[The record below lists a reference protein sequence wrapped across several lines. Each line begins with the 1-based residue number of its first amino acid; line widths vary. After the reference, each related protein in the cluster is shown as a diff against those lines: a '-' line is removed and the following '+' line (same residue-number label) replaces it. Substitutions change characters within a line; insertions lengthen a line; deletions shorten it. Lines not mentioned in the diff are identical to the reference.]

1 MQPYLESLLN
11 YIDGAPP
18 WTPTNRSHEIMSRP
32 TETPSWGLT

>member
-18 WTPTNRSHEIMSRP
+18 GTLTNRGQGITSQP
-32 TETPSWGLT
+32 TEAPP